1 MSTTIYT
8 KPGCPQCM
16 ATRRAFDR
24 LGLDYRTVDITHDP
38 TAAQTLRDAGFLQAP
53 VVVADAGSW
62 SGYRPDRIRLL
73 AQRDAAA

>member
-8 KPGCPQCM
+8 KPGCPQCT

-53 VVVADAGSW
+53 VVVTDAGSW
-62 SGYRPDRIRLL
+62 SGYCPDRIRLL
-73 AQRDAAA
+73 LRQGDAS

>member
-8 KPGCPQCM
+8 KPGCPQCT

-24 LGLDYRTVDITHDP
+24 LGLDYRTVDITCDQ
-38 TAAQTLRDAGFLQAP
+38 AAARTLRDAGFLQAP
-53 VVVADAGSW
+53 VVVTDAGSW

-73 AQRDAAA
+73 VRRDDAA